1 MKGIHRW
8 QQLEA
13 WFRRA
18 FARVANRFPFASK
31 ELPDSP
37 ELVRFALETSRIGS
51 WDLDPVDRT
60 FTRSLE
66 HDRIFGYEKL
76 LPRWTHQMLLDHVI
90 PEDRAT
96 VEERFNEVMTTQVDW
111 SVECRIRRNDG
122 AVRWIWIK
130 GKQSGFIFAY
140 D

>member
-1 MKGIHRW
+1 METEIRVCSPGLLDKVTSLDMEEKGTSQMKGIHKW
-8 QQLEA
+8 QFEA

-51 WDLDPVDRT
+51 WDLDLVDRT

-66 HDRIFGYEKL
+66 HDRIFG
-76 LPRWTHQMLLDHVI
+76 
-90 PEDRAT
+90 
-96 VEERFNEVMTTQVDW
+96 
-111 SVECRIRRNDG
+111 
-122 AVRWIWIK
+122 
-130 GKQSGFIFAY
+130 
-140 D
+140 